1 MRRHLFL
8 RWLTGKH
15 PMVKV
20 LSAICDGVTWVVSSL
35 LGVLIGAIVLITL
48 AAVWWRYVI
57 NDPISWTEQ
66 VSRIL
71 FVWVTFLGAAVLY
84 REKSHITIDMFLEM
98 IPQPFK
104 AWMVWLIELGMLL
117 FVVVLFVY
125 GLKLSLDTLSQT
137 YGALDISPASFY
149 FAAPV
154 SAAMMFLFFIERLVD
169 PSKRGPGH
177 STTIL

>member
-1 MRRHLFL
+1 MS
-8 RWLTGKH
+8 
-15 PMVKV
+15 KV
-20 LSAICDGVTWVVSSL
+20 LSAVCDALAGLVTNI
-35 LGVLIGAIVLITL
+35 LGVLIGAIVAVTL
-48 AAVWWRYVI
+48 AAVWWRYVV

-66 VSRIL
+66 VSRIM

-84 REKSHITIDMFLEM
+84 REKTHITIDMFLEM

-104 AWMVWLIELGMLL
+104 SIMVWLIELGMLL
-117 FVVVLFVY
+117 FIVVLFVY

-154 SAAMMFLFFIERLVD
+154 SAALMLLFFVERLVD

>member
-1 MRRHLFL
+1 MNWGPVLMTKA
-8 RWLTGKH
+8 LTA
-15 PMVKV
+15 V
-20 LSAICDGVTWVVSSL
+20 CDALTRAVGNL
-35 LGVLIGAIVLITL
+35 LGILIGAIVLITL
-48 AAVWWRYVI
+48 AAVWWRYII

-98 IPQPFK
+98 IPQPLK
-104 AWMVWLIELGMLL
+104 SAVVWMIEFGMLL
-117 FVVVLFVY
+117 FIVVLFFY
-125 GLKLSLDTLSQT
+125 GLKLSLDTMSQT
-137 YGALDISPASFY
+137 YGALDITPASFY

-154 SAAMMFLFFIERLVD
+154 SAGLMMLFFIERLVD